1 MIDIH
6 NHILWGI
13 DDGAKD
19 FEESLAM
26 AKIAVEDG
34 IKQIVATPHFMNGTY
49 KSSKEIIK
57 EKADILNKKLKEE
70 NIDLEIILGNEV
82 FLNIDSVE
90 KIKKGEVYP
99 INNTKY
105 ILIEFSFMNIPQ
117 NADRIIHQMMK
128 EGYRPIIAHPERIS
142 SVVEDPS
149 ILIPYIEMGCMTQ
162 ITSGSILGYFGDK
175 VKKASEEII
184 KRDMA
189 YTIASDAHNAK
200 TRKPKLSK
208 AYRRIGE
215 ISGEK
220 YVKELK
226 RRTYQIIYDKD
237 IEYLEPKMK
246 SKKSFLKRFFN
257 KN

>member
-6 NHILWGI
+6 NHILWDT
-13 DDGAKD
+13 DDGAKN
-19 FEESLAM
+19 FEESMAM
-26 AKIAVEDG
+26 AKIAAEDG
-34 IKQIVATPHFMNGTY
+34 IKQIIATPHFMNGTY
-49 KSSKEIIK
+49 KSSKENIK
-57 EKADILNKKLKEE
+57 EKADIVNKKLKEE
-70 NIDLEIILGNEV
+70 NIDLEILLGNEV
-82 FLNIDSVE
+82 FLNIDSVD
-90 KIKKGEVYP
+90 KIKKGEIYSL
-99 INNTKY
+99 NNTKY

-175 VKKASEEII
+175 VKKTAVELIE
-184 KRDMA
+184 RDMV

-200 TRKPKLSK
+200 SRKPKLSN
-208 AYRRIGE
+208 AYKKITE

-220 YVKELK
+220 YVKDLK
-226 RRTYQIIYDKD
+226 RRTCQIIYDKN
-237 IEYLEPKMK
+237 IEYLEPKVK
-246 SKKSFLKRFFN
+246 GKKSFFKKIF
-257 KN
+257 